1 MSKKIALIVSLLTSV
16 SISVTVSSALGQEAQ
31 DCSAICGQY
40 QDYAKKAG
48 APETFA
54 NLQRLYNACMRCK
67 SHQENSQFDAGSYE
81 CKEGKFAMWI
91 EGNKYCVE
99 K

>member
-1 MSKKIALIVSLLTSV
+1 MKNNNGVIAMLTLFTLSSV
-16 SISVTVSSALGQEAQ
+16 YSVVQAQEAQ

-40 QDYAKKAG
+40 QDYAKRAG
-48 APETFA
+48 APETFD
-54 NLQRLYNACMRCK
+54 NLQRLYNACMSCK
-67 SHQENSQFDAGSYE
+67 SHQENSQFDAGAYE

-91 EGNKYCVE
+91 GREKYCAD